1 MTGVQTCALPILTA
15 RQIVEF
21 WVGRLLAVPPPTSTM
36 NRLIDLMRQTGSADA
51 PPTGSTDEIADRI
64 RSVVTLIA
72 MTPEFQLR

>member
-1 MTGVQTCALPILTA
+1 
-15 RQIVEF
+15 
-21 WVGRLLAVPPPTSTM
+21 M